1 MNRSFFLKSLVFIIC
16 FAWSFSVKAQ
26 LKRDSLIYVIKVAPD
41 TEKVKTILKF
51 SSYFRNDVM
60 NLIASRKIAAIAYRY
75 AGQCDWPKGRIQS
88 LLYIGL
94 AWHIEYREDSAMIY
108 FRKALDIASRYN
120 DQEKI
125 AVCYGSMGLSMQTV
139 SEYKKAAYYFN
150 KAYEVFA
157 LLNDTSGMAK
167 CLLNAGINH
176 DNRGDIKTAIH
187 NYEEVYRIGTRMND
201 EFLAISALNNLAV
214 IFLHNNDDSLAIK
227 YSNQVL
233 QTARKIGDRKSE
245 SNALN
250 NLGNSYQNLG
260 DTIKAME
267 KYKEYLALV
276 RSTGNREGEAIA
288 LNNIGSLIFAQ
299 GKYLDALDYFNS
311 AMQIGKEIGNE
322 IATAL
327 YTRNVSDVYLMTG
340 DPAKAAQLAEE
351 SFSLAKSVD
360 ALKEQTSAL
369 KNMSE
374 AYTSLG
380 FDKKANESLRLYQ
393 LLNDSLQRR
402 ENRETLQEM
411 RVRYETD
418 QQNQRINNLIQQ
430 QEIDRYRM
438 LVIGFIALI
447 ISLILIL
454 YFRFRALRSNTKRV
468 LAEVHLRN
476 AQLESNS
483 LKSELEFKKRDMA
496 NAALHLVRQYDFLE
510 SLKEQINEMSKTT
523 SGSEGS
529 KYLYLLSKKITQA
542 QSFEKE
548 RKEFQQ
554 HVEIANDAFFRKL
567 NDRYPN
573 LTENEKRLCG
583 FLRLDLSSKEVA
595 VLMNISP
602 SSVDMNRHRLR
613 KKIGLET
620 GNSLIDMI
628 KSL

>member
-1 MNRSFFLKSLVFIIC
+1 MKPTFLLIKLIFIFCLGLSFTIQ
-16 FAWSFSVKAQ
+16 AQ
-26 LKRDSLIYVIKVAPD
+26 LNRDSLLHVIKVAPD
-41 TEKVKTILKF
+41 TEKVKTFLKF
-51 SSYFRNDVM
+51 SSYYRNEAM
-60 NLIASRKIAAIAYRY
+60 NLNASRKIAGIAYRY
-75 AGQCDWPKGRIQS
+75 AGQCNWPKGRIQS

-94 AWHIEYREDSAMIY
+94 AWHIEYNEDSAMVY

-120 DQEKI
+120 NLEKI
-125 AVCYGSMGLSMQTV
+125 AVCYGSMGLSMQTI
-139 SEYKKAAYYFN
+139 SEYKKAAHYFD

-157 LLNDTSGMAK
+157 LLKDSTGMAK

-187 NYEEVYRIGTRMND
+187 NYEEVYRIGTNMKD
-201 EFLAISALNNLAV
+201 ESLTISALNNLAV

-227 YSNQVL
+227 YSDRVL
-233 QTARKIGDRKSE
+233 QTAIKIGDRKSE

-260 DTIKAME
+260 DTVKALE
-267 KYKEYLALV
+267 KYKAYLVLV

-299 GKYLDALDYFNS
+299 GKYLEALDYFNS

-340 DPAKAAQLAEE
+340 DYKKAAQLAEE
-351 SFSLAKSVD
+351 SFLLAKSVD
-360 ALKEQTSAL
+360 ALKEETSAL

-374 AYTSLG
+374 AYTNLG
-380 FDKKANESLRLYQ
+380 LDKKANENLRLYQ
-393 LLNDSLQRR
+393 VLNDSLQRR

-418 QQNQRINNLIQQ
+418 QQNQRINNLMQQ

-438 LVIGFIALI
+438 IVLGFIALI

-454 YFRFRALRSNTKRV
+454 YFRIRAVRSNTKRE
-468 LAEVHLRN
+468 LAEVRLQN
-476 AQLESNS
+476 AQLEGNS
-483 LKSELEFKKRDMA
+483 LKSELEFKKRDVA

-510 SLKEQINEMSKTT
+510 SLKEQINEMSRTT
-523 SGSEGS
+523 PGNEGS
-529 KYLYLLSKKITQA
+529 KYLSLLSKKITQA

-554 HVEIANDAFFRKL
+554 HIEIANDAFFRKL
-567 NDRYPN
+567 NERYPN

-613 KKIGLET
+613 KKIGLEK